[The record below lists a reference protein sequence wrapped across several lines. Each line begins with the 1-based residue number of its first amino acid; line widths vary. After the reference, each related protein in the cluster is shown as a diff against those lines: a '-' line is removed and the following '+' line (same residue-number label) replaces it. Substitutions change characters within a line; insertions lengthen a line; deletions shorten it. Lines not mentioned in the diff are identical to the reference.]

1 MSIEPARERRPG
13 PEPEVALVFSP
24 EQWVETLHRHF
35 ADHGG
40 VRVRQVVMD
49 PALALEEAYDI
60 LVVSHRWPALTR
72 AFVDA
77 LHGRRR
83 RVLGVFEADEP
94 VGREFLLS
102 LDVDDV
108 IDSGASMN
116 EFVAAIVS
124 LQAAIHHESG
134 DETNGAPTTA
144 LPASATDELDSA
156 LIAVG
161 GPPGGGT
168 TEIAVELA
176 RTLHAGKTPV
186 ALVDADEVVPAVAQ
200 RLGLPIEPNLRTAI
214 DAVEHGGGDVDTP
227 VLAGPDGVHVLCG
240 LPNVAAWSQVRPAEV
255 IDVIRALCRGHR
267 FVVADVANRL
277 EDVGGGARSRYG
289 ISREVV
295 ARASVLVGVGQA
307 TPVGVTRL
315 LAWVADVRVLN
326 ADAPVHL
333 VVNRA
338 PADAFVQAEIT
349 DEIRRTYPPA
359 SLTFVPHDR
368 RVELA
373 AWDGIAVARG
383 PFVKAVAE
391 LTLLVAPVATPA
403 RTSRSRARLAARR
416 AAVLGPQ

>member
-1 MSIEPARERRPG
+1 MSIEAARVGRPG

-24 EQWVETLHRHF
+24 EEWVETLHRHF

-40 VRVRQVVMD
+40 ARVRQVVMD
-49 PALALEEAYDI
+49 PTLALEEVYDI

-77 LHGRRR
+77 LHGRGR

-102 LDVDDV
+102 LGVDDV

-116 EFVAAIVS
+116 EFVAAIAS
-124 LQAAIHHESG
+124 LQTNIHQVPADETIGAPSAAIPPI
-134 DETNGAPTTA
+134 GA
-144 LPASATDELDSA
+144 DELDSA
-156 LIAVG
+156 LVAVG

-176 RTLHAGKTPV
+176 RTLHSSRAPV

-200 RLGLPIEPNLRTAI
+200 RLGLSIEPNLRTAV
-214 DAVEHGGGDVDTP
+214 DAVEHGAGEVGASLLT
-227 VLAGPDGVHVLCG
+227 GPDGVHVLCG
-240 LPNVAAWSQVRPAEV
+240 LPNVAAWSQVRPAEI

-277 EDVGGGARSRYG
+277 EDVGGGPRSRYG

-295 ARASVLVGVGQA
+295 ARASLLVGVGQA

-326 ADAPVHL
+326 TDAPLHL
-333 VVNRA
+333 LVNRA
-338 PADAFVQAEIT
+338 PADAFRQAEIAE
-349 DEIRRTYPPA
+349 EIRRTYPPA
-359 SLTFVPHDR
+359 SLTFAPHDR

-373 AWDGIAVARG
+373 AWDGTAVARG

-391 LTLLVAPVATPA
+391 LARLVAPVATTTRA
-403 RTSRSRARLAARR
+403 SKSRARLAARR
-416 AAVLGPQ
+416 AAVLEPR